1 MTKFYIIC
9 ILAYQAIV
17 HGFDPRIIFAQAV
30 VESSL
35 RPWVSNGPCK
45 GLLQVNTKIWG
56 RELNIDESRIFDPGY
71 NLDIGMDILR
81 SYYQQTGSM
90 DAALARYNA
99 GTSYDGRPYVR
110 KIRRVLNESS
120 CGL

>member
-17 HGFDPRIIFAQAV
+17 HGFDPRIIYAQAM

-45 GLLQVNTKIWG
+45 GLLQINTKIWG
-56 RELNIDESRIFDPGY
+56 RELNIDESRIFEPGY
-71 NLDIGMDILR
+71 NLCKGLCILR
-81 SYYQQTGSM
+81 LYYKQTGSM

-99 GTSYDGRPYVR
+99 GTRYDGRPYVR
-110 KIRRVLNESS
+110 KIRKVLDIK
-120 CGL
+120 